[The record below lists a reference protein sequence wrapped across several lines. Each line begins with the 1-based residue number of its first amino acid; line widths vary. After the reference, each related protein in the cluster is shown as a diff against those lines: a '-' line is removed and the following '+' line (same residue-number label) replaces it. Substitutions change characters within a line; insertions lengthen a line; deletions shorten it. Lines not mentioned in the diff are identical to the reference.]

1 MIFNGTIMEY
11 NIEDTLKN
19 FTSFFDEVVVATVK
33 SKDDTRERLSKL
45 ENLYSNLKVVDTD
58 VKIDGNNR
66 FDGQLKT
73 IAMNKCTNPIRCIAD
88 FDERFILSQ
97 RPIWDKAAERLMQV
111 PYLDGVLIPVL
122 DLYKDKFSIRADQ
135 QIGQKFRLH
144 KASVIERGVPRFAEL
159 GGGLFSAS
167 KSDSTDPLNSNKDLC
182 NFCSLIDPIE
192 LNPVFAQNLK
202 NFPFVVH
209 LGVLDL
215 ARRIRIN
222 KEFWQKKW
230 KEYDKEARVSID
242 IRELDNKPSIKH
254 NLDIGDLL

>member
-1 MIFNGTIMEY
+1 MEY

-33 SKDDTRERLSKL
+33 SKDDTREILAKL
-45 ENLYSNLKVVDTD
+45 EKIYSNLKVIDTD
-58 VKIDGNNR
+58 VKIEGSNR
-66 FDGQLKT
+66 FDGVLKT
-73 IAMNKCTNPIRCIAD
+73 IAMNKCTNPIRVIAD

-97 RPIWDKAAERLMQV
+97 RPAWDRAAERLLQV
-111 PYLDGVLIPVL
+111 PYLDGVLIPVI